1 MSFFERYFAALD
13 GPEPLTSLE
22 LVSDDV
28 RFAIFWAAGADR
40 RSGQFLGGRSELREF
55 IEVGDTRGWAHHVT
69 RIAHAGDGTEFVIGE
84 TRRDDGSRIA
94 TFLAAAELDADGRMF
109 RYMVARTPGLEF

>member
-22 LVSDDV
+22 LVADDV
-28 RFAIFWAAGADR
+28 RFAIFWAAGSDR
-40 RSGQFLGGRSELREF
+40 KSGQFLGGRAELREF
-55 IEVGDTRGWAHHVT
+55 IEAGDMRDWAHYVT
-69 RIAHAGDGTEFVIGE
+69 RVAHSDERTEFVLGE
-84 TRRDDGSRIA
+84 TRRNDGSRIA
-94 TFLAAAELDADGRMF
+94 TFLAAAELDADGRMS